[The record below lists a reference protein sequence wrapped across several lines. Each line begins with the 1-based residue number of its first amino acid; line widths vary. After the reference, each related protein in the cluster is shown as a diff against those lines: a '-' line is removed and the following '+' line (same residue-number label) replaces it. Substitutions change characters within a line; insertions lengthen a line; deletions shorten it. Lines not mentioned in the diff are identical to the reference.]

1 MGQQVRR
8 AGMVSVIVSG
18 VASLLTTGQASA
30 ATSHATGTVVH
41 LCGFPMIGQQP
52 LDITARFDSP
62 GPVAAGG
69 TFTPAAIAGT
79 ATFNAIHNA
88 TIFSAANYDGL
99 RGKVTAPLTTT
110 NTTPASATV
119 TGLDMPEQITPY
131 VPGPRTVGFTQN
143 AATIVPT
150 FTAGAPGEATVAL
163 GTTFKLEVDFHKRDG
178 TWTPWTLNCTVK
190 NTDPAQN
197 RAFAPAIPVV

>member
-8 AGMVSVIVSG
+8 TGMVSVIVFG
-18 VASLLTTGQASA
+18 IASLLTTGPASA
-30 ATSHATGTVVH
+30 ATSHTTGTVVY
-41 LCGFPMIGQQP
+41 LCSFPMIGQQP

-79 ATFNAIHNA
+79 ATFSAIHNA

-99 RGKVTAPLTTT
+99 RGKVSAPLTAT

-119 TGLDMPEQITPY
+119 TGLDLPEQIAPY
-131 VPGPRTVGFTQN
+131 VPGPRTFVFTQIG
-143 AATIVPT
+143 ATAVPA
-150 FTAGAPGEATVAL
+150 FTTGAPGEATFAL
-163 GTTFKLEVDFHKRDG
+163 GITFKLAVDFHKRDG

-190 NTDPAQN
+190 NTNPAQN